1 MKNTKNFNEAL
12 IYLGIDVHKNS
23 WEVRFGSDLVNK
35 NRVRFQRPFVE
46 NLVNYCKKN
55 YPNSRF
61 KCAYEAG
68 FSGFWAKRELEKFG
82 FETLVVNPADI
93 PTSGKD
99 RVFKT
104 DKRDSKKI
112 LAALRGGELQGIHC
126 PEVIEE
132 RDRSL
137 LRSKTQVAK
146 MERQCKNRIKSSLLF
161 FGIDIPEEM
170 AESRWPKRF
179 IEWLNQIAIQE
190 DLTSL
195 KHQLMILE
203 AVRNQHALLLKSLRK
218 LSRKPR
224 HKLICNYLE
233 SVPGIGPLTSIKLK
247 LELIS
252 MDRFSNTD
260 KLISYLGFVPTTN
273 HSGENK
279 RVGKM
284 TKRGNSELR
293 RSLIE
298 SAWVAIRHDNEL
310 RDKYE
315 EWKKN
320 KSSNKAIVKIAVILV
335 RRIRHIWLNQENY
348 KYCGSPYNR
357 V

>member
-1 MKNTKNFNEAL
+1 MKNTKNLSEAI
-12 IYLGIDVHKNS
+12 IYLGLDVHKNS
-23 WEVRFGSDLVNK
+23 WQVRFASDLVNK
-35 NRVRFQRPFVE
+35 NSVRFERPFVE
-46 NLVNYCKKN
+46 NLVSYCRRN
-55 YPNSRF
+55 FPNARF

-93 PTSGKD
+93 PTSGRD

-112 LAALRGGELQGIHC
+112 VAALRGGELVGIHC
-126 PEVIEE
+126 PDVIEE
-132 RDRSL
+132 RDRSV
-137 LRSKTQVAK
+137 LRANAQVAK
-146 MERQCKNRIKSSLLF
+146 MERQCKNRIKSTLLF

-170 AESRWPKRF
+170 AEKRWPKRF

-190 DLTSL
+190 DLISL
-195 KHQLMILE
+195 KHQLMTLE

-218 LSRKPR
+218 LSREPR
-224 HKLICNYLE
+224 HKAICQYLQ

-247 LELIS
+247 LEIIS

-273 HSGENK
+273 HSGEK
-279 RVGKM
+279 QRVGKM
-284 TKRGNSELR
+284 TKRGKSELR
-293 RSLIE
+293 RSIIE
-298 SAWVAIRHDNEL
+298 SAWIAIRHDKELNE
-310 RDKYE
+310 KYE

-320 KSSNKAIVKIAVILV
+320 KSANKAIVKIAVKLV
-335 RRIRHIWLNQENY
+335 RRIRHIWINQENY
-348 KYCGSPYNR
+348 KFN
-357 V
+357 